1 MITMLFST
9 IDFLPLT
16 LPVLA
21 YICVILLLAIFLLI
35 LRINLKLSS
44 FPNKDSQPAAT
55 DASST
60 GSDES
65 TCKVDDSPQSPF
77 EEFLNEDPNR
87 RLLGK
92 KEQST
97 AYRNWRSQKGLNWK

>member
-1 MITMLFST
+1 MLFSAT
-9 IDFLPLT
+9 DFFPLT

-21 YICVILLLAIFLLI
+21 HICVILLLAIFLLI

-44 FPNKDSQPAAT
+44 FSNKDSQSTAT
-55 DASST
+55 DASSANT
-60 GSDES
+60 DES
-65 TCKVDDSPQSPF
+65 TGKAENAPQTPF

>member
-1 MITMLFST
+1 MLLSA
-9 IDFLPLT
+9 IDFLPFS

-21 YICVILLLAIFLLI
+21 HICVILLIAILLLI
-35 LRINLKLSS
+35 VRINLKLSS
-44 FPNKDSQPAAT
+44 FFPRHTQH
-55 DASST
+55 ASSDPISAT
-60 GSDES
+60 SVETVSNDRVPS
-65 TCKVDDSPQSPF
+65 RTPF

-97 AYRNWRSQKGLNWK
+97 AYRDWRSQKGLNWK

>member
-1 MITMLFST
+1 MNLMFFSAT
-9 IDFLPLT
+9 DFLPLS
-16 LPVLA
+16 LPVLGH
-21 YICVILLLAIFLLI
+21 ICVILLLAIFLLI

-44 FPNKDSQPAAT
+44 ISDKNSQSASA
-55 DASST
+55 DASSANSVGST
-60 GSDES
+60 GKAEN
-65 TCKVDDSPQSPF
+65 TPRTPF

-97 AYRNWRSQKGLNWK
+97 AYRDWRSQKGLNWK